1 MKRPLV
7 NILILVLLLVGLL
20 MVGGPISRSAQN
32 PMDANADYLTEE
44 PNEPEPEF
52 VLNDGQIIFLSEES
66 DGQTEDEG
74 EQEDGDEA
82 DDGGDE

>member
-7 NILILVLLLVGLL
+7 NILILVLFLVGLL

-32 PMDANADYLTEE
+32 PMDKIANCLTEE

-52 VLNDGQIIFLSEES
+52 VLNDGQIIFLSEQT
-66 DGQTEDEG
+66 DGQAEDEG

-82 DDGGDE
+82 DDEGDE